1 MVEPVDAKVK
11 AEEGEEKR
19 FSRFNNKKNHGRNGN
34 NAAKCSK
41 QDILQLLRG
50 VEFSM
55 AKNGPDLYLKA
66 LKKLQLY
73 PSTTYKNVLNK

>member
-1 MVEPVDAKVK
+1 MVEPGDTKVK
-11 AEEGEEKR
+11 AEEGEEKI
-19 FSRFNNKKNHGRNGN
+19 FSRFNKKKNQGRNGK

-55 AKNGPDLYLKA
+55 AKNGPDLNLKNS
-66 LKKLQLY
+66 KSCSCTHQQHTKM
-73 PSTTYKNVLNK
+73 S